1 MAGQEQPAE
10 GVIPRLTSTER
21 QRLLLFAVVAGVV
34 LYYLWQARAA
44 LTPFAVGLVLAYLLL
59 PLVTRVQARLPE
71 SMHRRGHARMF
82 AVVIVYLAAFVFV
95 AAALTALI
103 PPIVEQAV
111 ELLASAPD
119 VLVQAEH
126 VVIESIQSYE
136 VTLERLIGAARLRA
150 LTDILAGL
158 AGGEFMGKIAAAGVD
173 AAQATVGTFVRA
185 ITGTVSWI
193 LGFIVIP
200 FWMVYVMTDAER
212 LQTGTKGLVP
222 ANLRGDAHALV
233 TIVDRVLSA
242 YIRGQL
248 IIAIALGTLSA
259 IALALLGVPYALLLG
274 VATGILGMIPFLG
287 AIIAAVLAFVVALTD
302 SPSTAVKALV
312 AYLAVQQVDNFFITP
327 RTQSG
332 AVALHPAVI
341 MLVLVVAQ
349 ALIGPIGLLIAVPL
363 TAILRDT
370 VHYTY
375 LRLGSD
381 GMPAYEALTTV
392 GYALPPELAALA
404 PPESSAATAQA

>member
-1 MAGQEQPAE
+1 
-10 GVIPRLTSTER
+10 
-21 QRLLLFAVVAGVV
+21 
-34 LYYLWQARAA
+34 
-44 LTPFAVGLVLAYLLL
+44 
-59 PLVTRVQARLPE
+59 
-71 SMHRRGHARMF
+71 MF